1 MLVSF
6 GANLCAFGHGSLI
19 QKKMVVLHFN
29 FFNFLV
35 VWNLK
40 SNGRKIE
47 WKVGK
52 KYYPWIWHFLFH
64 FLNTLFFSYLF
75 YIVLFIIT

>member
-1 MLVSF
+1 
-6 GANLCAFGHGSLI
+6 
-19 QKKMVVLHFN
+19 
-29 FFNFLV
+29 LV

-40 SNGRKIE
+40 YNGRKIE

-52 KYYPWIWHFLFH
+52 KYYPWIWHSLFN

-75 YIVLFIIT
+75 YMVLFIIT

>member
-1 MLVSF
+1 MCFWPWAL
-6 GANLCAFGHGSLI
+6 NTRN
-19 QKKMVVLHFN
+19 MVISHFN
-29 FFNFLV
+29 CFYFLV

-52 KYYPWIWHFLFH
+52 KYYPWIWHSLFH
-64 FLNTLFFSYLF
+64 FLNILFSRTYF
-75 YIVLFIIT
+75 YMVLFIIT

>member
-6 GANLCAFGHGSLI
+6 GVNLGAFGHGGLI
-19 QKKMVVLHFN
+19 QGRWSFCISN
-29 FFNFLV
+29 CFYFLV

-52 KYYPWIWHFLFH
+52 IYYPWI
-64 FLNTLFFSYLF
+64 
-75 YIVLFIIT
+75 